1 MNDRPIMIRP
11 EHTPVISAA
20 LGMYMT
26 YMTTALERQEMDVEE
41 LSDFMEVYTTA
52 GHLWRKSLSAQGF
65 DADDIKELL
74 RHPDELDD

>member
-1 MNDRPIMIRP
+1 MNDRPIMIRA

-26 YMTTALERQEMDVEE
+26 YMTTALQRNEMDADD
-41 LSDFMEVYTTA
+41 LMDFMEVYTTA
-52 GHLWRKSLSAQGF
+52 GHLWRKSLSAQGM
-65 DADDIKELL
+65 DLDEIKELL

>member
-26 YMTTALERQEMDVEE
+26 YMTTALQRQEMDADD
-41 LSDFMEVYTTA
+41 LMDFMEVYTTA
-52 GHLWRKSLSAQGF
+52 GHLWRKSLAAQGF
-65 DADDIKELL
+65 DVDDIKELL
-74 RHPDELDD
+74 RTPEELDD